1 MILVARV
8 LSNFKH
14 LRQEGFTRTQY
25 LDQLK
30 MDLGSYYGYNEF
42 LIGALME
49 VISSFIFFSSEDKC
63 FYFLLLLLLLFPLFN
78 HL

>member
-49 VISSFIFFSSEDKC
+49 VIRSFIFFHLKIRVLFSSSSPS
-63 FYFLLLLLLLFPLFN
+63 FSLV
-78 HL
+78 